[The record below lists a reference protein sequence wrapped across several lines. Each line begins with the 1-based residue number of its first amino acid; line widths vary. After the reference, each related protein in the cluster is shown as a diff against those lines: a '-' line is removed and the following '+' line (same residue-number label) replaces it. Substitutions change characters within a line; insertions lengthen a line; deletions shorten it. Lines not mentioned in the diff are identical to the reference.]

1 MSKLWNTLKS
11 VVGTAAKQA
20 EAAAPPVSPVAAS
33 SITSPQEPP
42 PQSDGQSTGL
52 LQSLVSVKPH
62 IPLIKFRKGLADKTP
77 VTGVAGTNTAPP
89 VGVTGSVILP
99 VAGGSLEWWEVPAKF
114 RREAIDETECEA
126 INNGGREMP
135 WC

>member
-11 VVGTAAKQA
+11 VVGSTAKQV
-20 EAAAPPVSPVAAS
+20 EAATATAPVAVAS
-33 SITSPQEPP
+33 TPTPQQTPP
-42 PQSDGQSTGL
+42 SSQQPSGM
-52 LQSLVSVKPH
+52 LQSLVTVKPH
-62 IPLIKFRKGLADKTP
+62 IPLIKFRKGLSEETP
-77 VTGVAGTNTAPP
+77 VTAGVASSVPGLA
-89 VGVTGSVILP
+89 GSVAAP

-114 RREAIDETECEA
+114 RREAIDEMECEA

>member
-11 VVGTAAKQA
+11 VVGSAAKQA
-20 EAAAPPVSPVAAS
+20 ETAAATAPVAATS
-33 SITSPQEPP
+33 SSTPP
-42 PQSDGQSTGL
+42 SSQQQSSGM
-52 LQSLVSVKPH
+52 LQNLVAVKPH
-62 IPLIKFRKGLADKTP
+62 IPLIKFRKGLSEHTP
-77 VTGVAGTNTAPP
+77 VSGGGVAASAS
-89 VGVTGSVILP
+89 GVVGSVAAP

-114 RREAIDETECEA
+114 RREAIDDMECEA